1 MKRFSFSIPIIIMCV
16 LITIVF
22 SNVAFTYN
30 IPEGFSEIKS
40 EPGVVLYQ
48 NNNHYVQ
55 VVNLKEGASIKLLH
69 GPIANEGQGEGV
81 YGGDNPSFTRQKR
94 IWGQRIWGH
103 YVVSLVML

>member
-1 MKRFSFSIPIIIMCV
+1 MCA

-22 SNVAFTYN
+22 FDVAFTYN

-55 VVNLKEGASIKLLH
+55 VVNLKEGASIKLMH

-81 YGGDNPSFTRQKR
+81 YGGDNPSFYAPNNSSGASFQALTFLRT
-94 IWGQRIWGH
+94 
-103 YVVSLVML
+103 